1 MKFRTINGKKIP
13 IGNQKKQQQELSEF
27 LVKEMLKKKVPV
39 ETIIGGLRK
48 AGVPDPTIKKA
59 FDKNSNLVN
68 RGLG

>member
-13 IGNQKKQQQELSEF
+13 IGNQKKQQELSEF